1 MPTARLVT
9 RDICKA
15 FGPTIALG
23 GVSFS
28 AEPGQVHALIGENGA
43 GKSTLMNVLAG
54 ALTADSGELLLD
66 GAPYRPLGPTDA
78 RRAGVAMVHQELSLC
93 PHLSVAEN
101 VLLGA
106 EPSSFGL
113 LRRAEMHQLTLDALA
128 QVSDPARDTMLRPE
142 TRVSDLSP
150 AGQQL
155 VEIARAVSQTSCR
168 VLILD
173 EPTSSLA
180 ADDVKKLF
188 TVIRTLREKG
198 LAIIYISHF
207 LEEVQEISDSFTVLR
222 DGKTVGT
229 GPMAGAK
236 ISEIVG
242 MMAGREVQ
250 ELFPRSL
257 RTPGDAVIELEG
269 LDGVEKPIGAS
280 LTLRRGEVLG
290 IAGLVGAGR
299 TELVRAIFGLD
310 AVKGGSIKVMGVSGA
325 ASPASRFAQGVG
337 LVSEDRKGEG
347 LATALSIADN
357 LTLSKMGGLGPTG
370 LVLPSRQREVSRKWI
385 DRLSIRTSGP
395 DQAVRDLSGGNQ
407 QKVAI
412 ARLLYHDVDVFLL
425 DEPTRGID
433 VGSKAQIYDLID
445 KLAVSGKAVLMVS
458 SYLPELFGVCD
469 RIAVMRRGR
478 LGPARAVRDLTEH
491 SVLMEATGS

>member
-1 MPTARLVT
+1 LPTARLET
-9 RDICKA
+9 RDIRKS
-15 FGPTIALG
+15 FGPTVALG

-54 ALTADSGELLLD
+54 ALTPDSGELLLD
-66 GAPYRPLGPTDA
+66 GQPYRPTGPLDA

-106 EPSSFGL
+106 EPASFGIL
-113 LRRAEMHQLTLDALA
+113 KRSEMHKLTLDALA
-128 QVSDPARDTMLRPE
+128 QVSDPTRDTMLRPE
-142 TRVSDLSP
+142 TRVGDLSP

-188 TVIRTLREKG
+188 TVIRALREKG

-229 GPMAGAK
+229 GSMAGAK

-242 MMAGREVQ
+242 MMAGRQVD
-250 ELFPRSL
+250 ELFPRTE
-257 RTPGDAVIELEG
+257 RTPGDVVIDLEG
-269 LDGVEKPIGAS
+269 LTGIEKPSGAS
-280 LTLRRGEVLG
+280 LTLHRGEVLG

-310 AVKGGSIKVMGVSGA
+310 PVKSGTIKVMGISGA
-325 ASPASRFAQGVG
+325 SSPSARFAQGVG

-357 LTLSKMGGLGPTG
+357 LTLSKLSGLGPPG
-370 LVLPSRQREVSRKWI
+370 LVLPSRQRDASRKWI
-385 DRLSIRTSGP
+385 ERLSIKTSGP
-395 DQAVRDLSGGNQ
+395 TQSVRDLSGGNQ

-412 ARLLYHDVDVFLL
+412 ARLLYHEVDVFLL

-433 VGSKAQIYDLID
+433 VGSKAQIYELID

>member
-1 MPTARLVT
+1 LPTARLET
-9 RDICKA
+9 RDIRKA
-15 FGPTIALG
+15 FGPTVALG

-28 AEPGQVHALIGENGA
+28 AQPGEVHALIGENGA

-54 ALTADSGELLLD
+54 ALIADSGELLLD
-66 GAPYRPLGPTDA
+66 GQPYRPTGPLDA

-106 EPSSFGL
+106 EPASLGL
-113 LRRAEMHQLTLDALA
+113 IRWSEMHKLTLEALA

-142 TRVSDLSP
+142 TRVGDLSP

-188 TVIRTLREKG
+188 TVIRALREKG

-229 GPMAGAK
+229 GSMAGAK

-242 MMAGREVQ
+242 MMAGRQVD
-250 ELFPRSL
+250 ELFPRSE
-257 RTPGDAVIELEG
+257 RTPGEVVIELDG
-269 LDGVEKPIGAS
+269 LSGVQKPTGAS

-310 AVKGGSIKVMGVSGA
+310 LVKSGTIKVMGISGPS
-325 ASPASRFAQGVG
+325 SPSARFAQGMG

-357 LTLSKMGGLGPTG
+357 LTLSKLSGLGPPG
-370 LVLPSRQREVSRKWI
+370 LVLPNRQRDVSRKWI
-385 DRLSIRTSGP
+385 ERLSIKTSGP
-395 DQAVRDLSGGNQ
+395 NQSVRDLSGGNQ

-433 VGSKAQIYDLID
+433 VGSKAQIYELID

-478 LGPARAVRDLTEH
+478 LGPARAVGDLTEH